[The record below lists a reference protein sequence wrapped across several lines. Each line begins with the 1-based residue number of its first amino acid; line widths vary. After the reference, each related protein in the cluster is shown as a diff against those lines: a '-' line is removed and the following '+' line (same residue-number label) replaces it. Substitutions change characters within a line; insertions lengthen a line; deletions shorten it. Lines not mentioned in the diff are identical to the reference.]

1 MGKVEEAVASNLEGV
16 MRDGPRL
23 HTGLRSA
30 IACRGNGK
38 VLVCGLGA
46 MGVGQMV
53 FADDYYRDK
62 PEFADAPEVDDP
74 ENYIYDV
81 LGPRGLMRLEGR

>member
-1 MGKVEEAVASNLEGV
+1 MGRVEEAVNANLEGV

-38 VLVCGLGA
+38 VLVCGLGC
-46 MGVGQMV
+46 MGGGQMV
-53 FADDYYRDK
+53 FSD
-62 PEFADAPEVDDP
+62 
-74 ENYIYDV
+74 
-81 LGPRGLMRLEGR
+81 